1 MRVKITMNKLK
12 LTLLLITATLLLTAC
27 QDKEAGKLDNR
38 VVTYWNY
45 KINKDFNNAYKFLSP
60 GWKKNES
67 ESQYNQRLMDSKVD
81 WISVK
86 LIDKK
91 CKQNN
96 LCQVNLAIE
105 YEYSFRGSFGDKI
118 KVPSTVAENW
128 IMKDNVWYNVPVEKK
143 LR

>member
-1 MRVKITMNKLK
+1 MNKIK
-12 LTLLLITATLLLTAC
+12 LTLMLMTATLLLTAC
-27 QDKEAGKLDNR
+27 QDKEEGKLDNR
-38 VVTYWNY
+38 VIAYWNF
-45 KINKDFNNAYKFLSP
+45 KINKDFTNAYKFLSP

-67 ESQYNQRLMDSKVD
+67 ELQFTQRLMDSKID

-86 LIDKK
+86 LKDKK
-91 CKQNN
+91 CQKNN
-96 LCQVNLAIE
+96 LCQVNVIIE

-118 KVPSTVAENW
+118 KVPSTIQENW